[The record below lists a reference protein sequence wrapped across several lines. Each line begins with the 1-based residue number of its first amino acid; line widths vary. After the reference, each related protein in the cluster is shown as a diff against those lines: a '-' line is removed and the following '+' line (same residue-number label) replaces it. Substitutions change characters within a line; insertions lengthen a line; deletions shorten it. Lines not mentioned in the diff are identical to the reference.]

1 MKKSYKILLICVV
14 AITLLCIVIYTLII
28 INKDKK
34 TTISNSNVDN
44 DQPTFGE
51 ELVYTYNNAVTN
63 SDDTVVK
70 QIIDEAPFETRYAN
84 LFYSSD
90 FKSFDVLPTIVEDN
104 INEID
109 WYVELIDNDGNV
121 YAYCHTTSGDIL
133 KDY

>member
-1 MKKSYKILLICVV
+1 MKKSYKILLVCVV

-28 INKDKK
+28 VNKNKK
-34 TTISNSNVDN
+34 TTISDTSVD

-51 ELVYTYNNAVTN
+51 ELVYTYNNVVTN
-63 SDDTVVK
+63 SDDTIVK
-70 QIIDEAPFETRYAN
+70 QVIDEAPFETRYAN

-90 FKSFDVLPTIVEDN
+90 FKSFDVLPIIVEDN
-104 INEID
+104 VNEID
-109 WYVELIDNDGNV
+109 WYIELIDNDGNV